1 MTSKNVKHA
10 NTFFTMRKY
19 GTFQK
24 CPHFHW
30 TPINHQ
36 LNHHIYAAHLK
47 ILPTIRAKRII
58 WTHSLIVKKK
68 SQMKENAPSVKTNRC
83 HRRSINL
90 GKWSCTIN
98 WDKLVKVWMKEIAK
112 KKTIYL
118 KLDFEMFNHRLA
130 ACLLW
135 HGQKVETSRKNDVSN
150 ESDWHIKIAMWKENF
165 QMMCVCECSMF
176 WYLN

>member
-10 NTFFTMRKY
+10 NTFFTMTKY
-19 GTFQK
+19 GTFQE
-24 CPHFHW
+24 CPHYHW

-98 WDKLVKVWMKEIAK
+98 WDKLVEVWMKEIGKKDNLSQVGFWNVQASSGCVLTLTWTK
-112 KKTIYL
+112 SRNEQKKT
-118 KLDFEMFNHRLA
+118 
-130 ACLLW
+130 
-135 HGQKVETSRKNDVSN
+135 T
-150 ESDWHIKIAMWKENF
+150 F
-165 QMMCVCECSMF
+165 QT
-176 WYLN
+176 NPIDT

>member
-36 LNHHIYAAHLK
+36 LNHHIYAAYLK

-112 KKTIYL
+112 KRQSISSWILKCSTIVWLRAYFGMDKKSKRAEKT
-118 KLDFEMFNHRLA
+118 
-130 ACLLW
+130 
-135 HGQKVETSRKNDVSN
+135 T
-150 ESDWHIKIAMWKENF
+150 F
-165 QMMCVCECSMF
+165 QT
-176 WYLN
+176 NPIDT